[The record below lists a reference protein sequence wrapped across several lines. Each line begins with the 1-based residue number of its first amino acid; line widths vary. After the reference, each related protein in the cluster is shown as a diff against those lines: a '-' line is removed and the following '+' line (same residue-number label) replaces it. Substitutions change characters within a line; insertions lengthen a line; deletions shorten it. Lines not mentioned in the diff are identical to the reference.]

1 MTPFT
6 ITEEKAGAFRVT
18 SARKDDAKEVMDLL
32 MQAAEWLRDKGSNQW
47 SGLLQG
53 EDTHNMREAIA
64 QGYVFLFRQNE
75 ELAGVV
81 MLLPEASGWD
91 RRLWGDEGHEESVYL
106 HRLAINRRFAG
117 AGLGRTIMTWAETG
131 VSCPGKTKIRL
142 DCVSEN
148 KALQSFYSGM
158 GYESKGPAPGY
169 HLFEKKVSK

>member
-18 SARKDDAKEVMDLL
+18 SARKDDEEEVMDLL
-32 MQAAEWLRDKGSNQW
+32 VQAAEWLRDKGSNQW

-64 QGYVFLFRQNE
+64 KGYVFLFRQNE

-131 VSCPGKTKIRL
+131 CLVLEKRKSGSTACPETRRFSRFTAEWVTNQKDSRRVIICL
-142 DCVSEN
+142 
-148 KALQSFYSGM
+148 
-158 GYESKGPAPGY
+158 
-169 HLFEKKVSK
+169 KKR

>member
-1 MTPFT
+1 MAPFT

-32 MQAAEWLRDKGSNQW
+32 VQAAEWLRYKGSNQW

-53 EDTHNMREAIA
+53 RYPQYAGGDRPR
-64 QGYVFLFRQNE
+64 VCFLFRQNE

-117 AGLGRTIMTWAETG
+117 RGSAG
-131 VSCPGKTKIRL
+131 
-142 DCVSEN
+142 
-148 KALQSFYSGM
+148 QS
-158 GYESKGPAPGY
+158 
-169 HLFEKKVSK
+169 

>member
-6 ITEEKAGAFRVT
+6 ITEETAGAFRVIP
-18 SARKDDAKEVMDLL
+18 ARKDDEKEVMELL
-32 MQAAEWLRDKGSNQW
+32 VSAAEWLRDKGSSQW

-64 QGYVFLFRQNE
+64 QGHVFLFRQKA

-81 MLLPEASGWD
+81 MLLPEASEWD
-91 RRLWGDEGHEESVYL
+91 RRLWGDEGHGESVYL
-106 HRLAINRRFAG
+106 HRLAIDRRFAG
-117 AGLGRTIMTWAETG
+117 AGLGRTIMAWAETG

-158 GYESKGPAPGY
+158 GYESKGLASGY
-169 HLFEKKVSK
+169 HLFEKEMSK